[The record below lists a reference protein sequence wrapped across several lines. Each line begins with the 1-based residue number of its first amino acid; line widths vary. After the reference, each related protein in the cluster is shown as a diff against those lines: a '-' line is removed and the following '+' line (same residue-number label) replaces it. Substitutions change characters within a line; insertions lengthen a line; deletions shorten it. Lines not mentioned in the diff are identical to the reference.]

1 MKKIFIVFMAVSLL
15 NLTVRAGNQPL
26 SRIDEKE
33 LAAKFKDLDNLE
45 NYVSQNEGT
54 TLSKMLVTDQ
64 HKLVTAANIDV
75 LTAMSHQNPH
85 KKGMPSFKDRPW
97 LYVGIGA
104 F

>member
-54 TLSKMLVTDQ
+54 TLSKMLVTE
-64 HKLVTAANIDV
+64 
-75 LTAMSHQNPH
+75 
-85 KKGMPSFKDRPW
+85 DRKS
-97 LYVGIGA
+97 VV
-104 F
+104 